1 MTFEENWNQQ
11 VQGAADH
18 VKKIRVLLMRE
29 EKLQQLAAMSE
40 AQVRFQSESQHHKM
54 RFQHLQLLAELQQE
68 ELSRRGSSRS
78 SSSSSQRQSPQ
89 HPEEVP
95 AEQAYV
101 GRLRLCVPVVR
112 ERAA

>member
-11 VQGAADH
+11 LQGAADH

-78 SSSSSQRQSPQ
+78 SSSSSQRQSP
-89 HPEEVP
+89 HEEVP

>member
-40 AQVRFQSESQHHKM
+40 AQVQFQSESQHHRM
-54 RFQHLQLLAELQQE
+54 RFQHLQLLAELHEE
-68 ELSRRGSSRS
+68 ELSRRS
-78 SSSSSQRQSPQ
+78 SSSSSSPQRQSQ
-89 HPEEVP
+89 QEEVP

-112 ERAA
+112 ERPAR

>member
-78 SSSSSQRQSPQ
+78 SSSSSQ

-112 ERAA
+112 ERPAR

>member
-78 SSSSSQRQSPQ
+78 SSSSSQ